1 VTARGT
7 AGYLGRALVLVI
19 IDGLALWLLSDVL
32 PGIDVPSFGAAILTA
47 GLIALLNALLWPLL
61 TRLVL
66 PLTVL
71 TFGLGSLVLNAAV
84 VNIAI
89 RAIDGSDP
97 RLSATLLVAL
107 GLAVITMLVEPLLD
121 FDGDAYHLRV
131 VRRRV
136 RGARERNRTEV
147 PGVILFE
154 IDGLAEPV
162 LERAIELGHVPT
174 IERWLK
180 EGSHRVVGWECDL
193 SSQTGASQAGLL
205 HGSNDDMPAFRWYER
220 DAGKLMVSNHPKD
233 ATEIERRH
241 SDGAGLLASG
251 GTSRGNM
258 FSGDAPRCSATMSV
272 IRDRERSRSG
282 EFFGYFADPYGLLRT
297 LALGVADI
305 VAERRAARR
314 QRRSGAEHIDRG
326 GLYPVIRA
334 AITVVM
340 RDLNVATLMADVVEG
355 VPVAYSTFVGYDE
368 VAHHSGVLEP
378 DAFVVLQKL
387 DAQLARLERTAR
399 QAPRPY
405 HLVMLSDHGQTP
417 GAPFRQRHGETLE
430 EVVRRFVTSGPVE
443 APEAIDEAWGDLG
456 AMLAEAREDDS
467 AAGRMLRRATDD
479 RVADGTVALGPNR
492 EAIREHARLS
502 EKDAPAEA
510 VVLASGCLGL
520 IYFPGGPERLTAEE
534 IEQRHPGLLA
544 GLAGHPGIGFAMVRS
559 EHEGGVVLGATG
571 RRRLNDDA
579 VDGDD
584 PLTSYGANAAHHL
597 RRHDGFSHCPDILVN
612 GAYDSESGEIQP
624 FEEFMGS
631 HGGLGGMQMHP
642 VAVVPAEWS
651 TPTGPIVGAAA
662 MHRQLKAWLVETTR

>member
-1 VTARGT
+1 MTARGT
-7 AGYLGRALVLVI
+7 AGYFARALVLVV

-32 PGIDVPSFGAAILTA
+32 PGIDVPSFGAAVLTA

-71 TFGLGSLVLNAAV
+71 TFGLGSLLLNAAV

-89 RAIDGSDP
+89 RAVDGSDP

-136 RGARERNRTEV
+136 RGARERNRTDV

-174 IERWLK
+174 IERWLR

-220 DAGKLMVSNHPKD
+220 DSGKLMVSNHPKD

-314 QRRSGAEHIDRG
+314 QRRSGAQHIDRG

-378 DAFVVLQKL
+378 DAFVVLEKL
-387 DAQLARLERTAR
+387 DAQLARLERTTR

-405 HLVMLSDHGQTP
+405 HLVVLSDHGQTP

-492 EAIREHARLS
+492 EAIREQARLS
-502 EKDAPAEA
+502 EEDTAAEA

-520 IYFPGGPERLTAEE
+520 IYFPGGPDRLTAEE
-534 IEQRHPGLLA
+534 IERRHPGLLA

-571 RRRLNDDA
+571 RRRLDDDA

-584 PLTSYGANAAHHL
+584 PLTAFGPNAAHHL

-642 VAVVPAEWS
+642 VAVIPAEWS
-651 TPTGPIVGAAA
+651 APTAPIVGAAA
-662 MHRQLKAWLVETTR
+662 MHHQLKAWLVETAQ